1 MPVSAPV
8 HLASLVDEA
17 RANDTFYS
25 GVSPAAEG
33 VVPCAD
39 VATLG
44 DAFEANQNVFKS
56 LPMSWW
62 VSNLNSGNVQYF
74 PFSNDVNW
82 AYFPSV
88 EDKEKCF
95 HISVEITNAVIPN
108 RTDTVSRNEVDPDAE
123 PGVRPKMTV
132 VMQPNNFLRLSVTRP
147 M

>member
-1 MPVSAPV
+1 MPVSVPAHV
-8 HLASLVDEA
+8 ASLVDDA

-25 GVSPAAEG
+25 GVSPAAQG

-44 DAFEANQNVFKS
+44 DGFEANQNVFKS

-62 VSNLNSGNVQYF
+62 VSNLNSGKVQYY
-74 PFSNDVNW
+74 PFSNEVNW

-88 EDKEKCF
+88 AETDKCF

-108 RTDTVSRNEVDPDAE
+108 RTDTVSRNDADPEA
-123 PGVRPKMTV
+123 GVSSTMTV

>member
-1 MPVSAPV
+1 MSVGYPV
-8 HLASLVDEA
+8 HLASLVDEGLS
-17 RANDTFYS
+17 NDTFYT
-25 GVSPAAEG
+25 GVSPAGEG

-44 DAFEANQNVFKS
+44 DGFEANQNVFKS

-62 VSNLNSGNVQYF
+62 VSNLNNGCVQYY

-88 EDKEKCF
+88 AETDKCF
-95 HISVEITNAVIPN
+95 HISVEITNALIPN
-108 RTDTVSRNEVDPDAE
+108 RTDTVSRNDTDPEA
-123 PGVRPKMTV
+123 GVGSTMTV
-132 VMQPNNFLRLSVTRP
+132 LMQPNNFLRLSVTRP

>member
-1 MPVSAPV
+1 MPVSAPAHV
-8 HLASLVDEA
+8 ASLVDDA

-25 GVSPAAEG
+25 GVSAPSGG

-44 DAFEANQNVFKS
+44 DGFEANQNVFKS

-62 VSNLNSGNVQYF
+62 VSNLNSGNVQYY
-74 PFSNDVNW
+74 PFSNEVNW

-88 EDKEKCF
+88 ADKEKCF
-95 HISVEITNAVIPN
+95 HISVEITNALIPN
-108 RTDTVSRNEVDPDAE
+108 RTDTVSRNHGDVEA
-123 PGVRPKMTV
+123 GVAPTMTV

>member
-1 MPVSAPV
+1 MPVTYPV
-8 HLASLVDEA
+8 HLASLVDDA

-44 DAFEANQNVFKS
+44 DGFEANQNVFKS

-62 VSNLNSGNVQYF
+62 VSNLNSGNVQYY

-82 AYFPSV
+82 AYFPSL
-88 EDKEKCF
+88 EEKDKCF
-95 HISVEITNAVIPN
+95 HISVEISNALIPN
-108 RTDTVSRNEVDPDAE
+108 RTDTVSRNEADPEA
-123 PGVRPKMTV
+123 GVGGTMTA
-132 VMQPNNFLRLSVTRP
+132 VMQPNNFLRLSVTHP

>member
-8 HLASLVDEA
+8 HLASLVDEGVS
-17 RANDTFYS
+17 NDTFYT

-39 VATLG
+39 VAALG
-44 DAFEANQNVFKS
+44 DVFEANQNVFKS

-62 VSNLNSGNVQYF
+62 VSNLNSGNVQYY

-82 AYFPSV
+82 AYFPSL
-88 EDKEKCF
+88 EDMDKCF
-95 HISVEITNAVIPN
+95 HISVEISNALIPN
-108 RTDTVSRNEVDPDAE
+108 RTDTVSRNDADPDA
-123 PGVRPKMTV
+123 GVGYTMTV

>member
-1 MPVSAPV
+1 MPFTYPV
-8 HLASLVDEA
+8 HLASLVDEGLS
-17 RANDTFYS
+17 NDTFYT

-39 VATLG
+39 VSTLG

-62 VSNLNSGNVQYF
+62 VSNLNSGNVQYY

-82 AYFPSV
+82 AYFPSL
-88 EDKEKCF
+88 EDMDKCF
-95 HISVEITNAVIPN
+95 HISVEITNALIPN
-108 RTDTVSRNEVDPDAE
+108 RTDTVSRNDADPEA
-123 PGVRPKMTV
+123 GFGYTMTV

>member
-1 MPVSAPV
+1 MSVTYPV
-8 HLASLVDEA
+8 HLASLIDDA

-39 VATLG
+39 VSTLG
-44 DAFEANQNVFKS
+44 DGFEANQNVFKS

-62 VSNLNSGNVQYF
+62 VSNLNSGNVQYY

-82 AYFPSV
+82 AYFPSL
-88 EDKEKCF
+88 EEKDKCF
-95 HISVEITNAVIPN
+95 HISVEISNALIPN
-108 RTDTVSRNEVDPDAE
+108 RTDTVSRNDADPEAGIG
-123 PGVRPKMTV
+123 PTMTV
-132 VMQPNNFLRLSVTRP
+132 VMQTSKFLRLTVTRP

>member
-1 MPVSAPV
+1 MSAHSPV
-8 HLASLVDEA
+8 HLASLVDDA
-17 RANDTFYS
+17 RANDTFYT
-25 GVSPAAEG
+25 GVSPAAQG

-44 DAFEANQNVFKS
+44 DGFEANQNIFKS

-82 AYFPSV
+82 AYFPSL
-88 EDKEKCF
+88 EDKDKCF
-95 HISVEITNAVIPN
+95 HISVEVTHAVIPN
-108 RTDTVSRNEVDPDAE
+108 RTDTVNRN
-123 PGVRPKMTV
+123 PGDLEAGVASSMTV

>member
-1 MPVSAPV
+1 MPVSSPV
-8 HLASLVDEA
+8 HLASLVDDA
-17 RANDTFYS
+17 RVNDTFYS
-25 GVSPAAEG
+25 GVSAPSGG

-44 DAFEANQNVFKS
+44 DGFEANQNVFKS

-62 VSNLNSGNVQYF
+62 VSNLNSGNVQYY
-74 PFSNDVNW
+74 PFSNEVNW

-88 EDKEKCF
+88 AEADKCF
-95 HISVEITNAVIPN
+95 HISVEITNALIPN
-108 RTDTVSRNEVDPDAE
+108 RTDTVSRNDADPEA
-123 PGVRPKMTV
+123 GLGSTMTV